1 MEKDNKTPARNA
13 SHSEAGG
20 QNKIVQTYA
29 EDMANVL
36 ENDTEGLVKKIIHGE
51 EKHEQEK
58 KNLSPRSKKNR
69 FFMFISILFVML
81 ALAIFSFFFFRK
93 NANIVSVEKQ
103 FTPIIFNDQSA
114 YLEVSGLNKDEIG
127 QTVLNEINT
136 SKVKNGGLE
145 GIYPTVNQ
153 QIVGLREF
161 ISLIKSNFT
170 PSNDLSLVSDNFLMG
185 VVKNPDTQTNTGT
198 GFFILLKVRS
208 IADIF
213 DSMRL
218 WENNL
223 LTDLHGFLGV
233 NISSDTNYL
242 FTKNFIDGIVENKNA
257 RVLYDNS
264 GNIVLMYIFADD
276 NSVIITDS
284 SNAAH
289 EILLRLASSQVQQ

>member
-1 MEKDNKTPARNA
+1 
-13 SHSEAGG
+13 
-20 QNKIVQTYA
+20 
-29 EDMANVL
+29 
-36 ENDTEGLVKKIIHGE
+36 
-51 EKHEQEK
+51 
-58 KNLSPRSKKNR
+58 
-69 FFMFISILFVML
+69 MFISILFVML